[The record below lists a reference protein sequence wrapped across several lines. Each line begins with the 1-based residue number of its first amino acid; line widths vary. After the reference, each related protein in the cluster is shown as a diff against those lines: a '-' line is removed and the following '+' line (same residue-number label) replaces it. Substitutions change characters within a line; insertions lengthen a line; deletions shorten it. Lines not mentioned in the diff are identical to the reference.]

1 MTIAMVEKLDN
12 PTDLKNTD
20 EDKTLAIPEAAGPE
34 LAGPPTLEPVLAPL
48 LPAPPDHTSTLMVTL
63 QRCSLCKCAVL
74 EEEIRQHTA
83 DHFGYTGEEKF
94 TCEECGAS
102 YSSRDLL
109 HRHKWGHKK
118 QKMRKVKVKVEKK
131 VHKCETCGKI
141 EPGLYKL
148 KVHEAKHTGAKN
160 FTCELCGK
168 LFTHPG
174 SVTTHKKNIHKIP
187 LN

>member
-1 MTIAMVEKLDN
+1 MVEPVDN
-12 PTDLKNTD
+12 PADLKNTEVSCPSD
-20 EDKTLAIPEAAGPE
+20 ETPAIPEPV
-34 LAGPPTLEPVLAPL
+34 GPPTLEPVLAPL
-48 LPAPPDHTSTLMVTL
+48 LPAPPAHTLMVTL

-109 HRHKWGHKK
+109 NRHKYGHKK

-131 VHKCETCGKI
+131 VHKCETCGKVV
-141 EPGLYKL
+141 PGLWKL
-148 KVHEAKHTGAKN
+148 KVHEAKHTGVKN
-160 FTCELCGK
+160 FSCELCGK

-174 SVTTHKKNIHKIP
+174 SVTNHKKIFIKFK
-187 LN
+187 